1 MNIMM
6 HTEFMGFLIGSSEIL
21 LVDGLALEL
30 LSKNSIMLFFFGLFA
45 VFSLLVNSVSLQ
57 PLYLPLLLT
66 IGRKAKSRDRNWTQ
80 ILHVITNESG
90 CTQAVPVASAEGL
103 GVGGHRRDWTHLQ

>member
-30 LSKNSIMLFFFGLFA
+30 LSKNSIMLFFFWF
-45 VFSLLVNSVSLQ
+45 VCSLL
-57 PLYLPLLLT
+57 PP
-66 IGRKAKSRDRNWTQ
+66 G
-80 ILHVITNESG
+80 E
-90 CTQAVPVASAEGL
+90 
-103 GVGGHRRDWTHLQ
+103 